1 MSGGGC
7 SDHQS
12 TNSRHIDN
20 YTHLH
25 YERGMLLVA
34 SVQPI
39 HTSTASIMSSQS
51 RDRAHGP
58 PPYNPLEA
66 FDDSMH
72 SDSKEYLLLPEQA
85 DEPGFAVASTL
96 TRGLQVPSRS
106 ATCSSGFD
114 YPEELSQHRISE
126 KQWSQFTQVIRDEAK
141 LSRQQWT
148 TVIGK
153 GLGTLAIGGLM
164 VGFFG
169 AIPAVLVA
177 RHIRRRK
184 ERRNLV
190 SAMEGEQGERL
201 AHHISFWN
209 ENFFQPRGLLIRVDL
224 PNELLEDMNDMD
236 LHLEGFEQ
244 SDPRARDRAAL
255 KARIVIIP
263 VEESAPLSRSDSETT
278 LRAE

>member
-1 MSGGGC
+1 MVDAQNISQQTGNEH
-7 SDHQS
+7 S
-12 TNSRHIDN
+12 
-20 YTHLH
+20 HL
-25 YERGMLLVA
+25 RIFTTDRQMLLVA
-34 SVQPI
+34 SVQQSTY
-39 HTSTASIMSSQS
+39 TSTISIMSSQG
-51 RDRAHGP
+51 RARAHAP

-66 FDDSMH
+66 FGYST
-72 SDSKEYLLLPEQA
+72 DSKSNEYLLLPEQA
-85 DEPGFAVASTL
+85 DEPGFAIASTL

-114 YPEELSQHRISE
+114 YPEELSQHQISE
-126 KQWSQFTQVIRDEAK
+126 KEWSQFTQVIRDEAK

-184 ERRNLV
+184 EKRNLV

-201 AHHISFWN
+201 AHHISSWN

-224 PNELLEDMNDMD
+224 PNELLEDMENMD
-236 LHLEGFEQ
+236 LHLEGFDQ
-244 SDPRARDRAAL
+244 FDPRARDRAAL

-263 VEESAPLSRSDSETT
+263 VEESAPLSKCDSETT

>member
-1 MSGGGC
+1 MMSNLG
-7 SDHQS
+7 Q
-12 TNSRHIDN
+12 
-20 YTHLH
+20 
-25 YERGMLLVA
+25 A
-34 SVQPI
+34 
-39 HTSTASIMSSQS
+39 
-51 RDRAHGP
+51 RAHAP
-58 PPYNPLEA
+58 PPSDPLEA
-66 FDDSMH
+66 FDDSL
-72 SDSKEYLLLPEQA
+72 DSKSKEHLLLPEQA
-85 DEPGFAVASTL
+85 DEPGFAIASKL

-106 ATCSSGFD
+106 GTCSSGFD

-126 KQWSQFTQVIRDEAK
+126 TQWSQFTQVIRDEAK

-184 ERRNLV
+184 EKRNLV
-190 SAMEGEQGERL
+190 SAMAGEQGERL

-224 PNELLEDMNDMD
+224 PNELLEDMKDMD
-236 LHLEGFEQ
+236 LHLEGFLGQ
-244 SDPRARDRAAL
+244 SDPRDRDRAAL

-263 VEESAPLSRSDSETT
+263 LEDSVPLSRRDSETTLEESAPLSRMDSETT

>member
-1 MSGGGC
+1 MSNQGQA
-7 SDHQS
+7 D
-12 TNSRHIDN
+12 T
-20 YTHLH
+20 
-25 YERGMLLVA
+25 
-34 SVQPI
+34 
-39 HTSTASIMSSQS
+39 
-51 RDRAHGP
+51 P
-58 PPYNPLEA
+58 PPYNPSEEFEYA
-66 FDDSMH
+66 FDEKSM
-72 SDSKEYLLLPEQA
+72 EQLLLPNHA
-85 DEPGFAVASTL
+85 DEPGFAISSTL

-126 KQWSQFTQVIRDEAK
+126 AQWSRFTQVIRDEAK
-141 LSRQQWT
+141 LSRQQWS

-153 GLGTLAIGGLM
+153 GLGTLAMGGLM

-184 ERRNLV
+184 EKRNLI
-190 SAMEGEQGERL
+190 SAMAGEQGQRL

-224 PNELLEDMNDMD
+224 PNELLADMEDMD
-236 LHLEGFEQ
+236 LHLEGSATQPDSKAREKAA
-244 SDPRARDRAAL
+244 PR
-255 KARIVIIP
+255 ARIVIIP
-263 VEESAPLSRSDSETT
+263 FEGSPSSSRRDSEAT

>member
-1 MSGGGC
+1 MVDAQNISQQTGNEH
-7 SDHQS
+7 SNLRIFTTDRQ
-12 TNSRHIDN
+12 
-20 YTHLH
+20 
-25 YERGMLLVA
+25 MLLVA
-34 SVQPI
+34 SVQQSTY
-39 HTSTASIMSSQS
+39 TSTTSIMSSQG
-51 RDRAHGP
+51 RARAHAP

-66 FDDSMH
+66 FGYST
-72 SDSKEYLLLPEQA
+72 DSKSNEYLLLPEQA
-85 DEPGFAVASTL
+85 DEPGFAIASTL

-114 YPEELSQHRISE
+114 YPEELSQHQISE
-126 KQWSQFTQVIRDEAK
+126 KEWSQFTQVIRDEAK

-184 ERRNLV
+184 EKRNLV

-201 AHHISFWN
+201 AHHISSWN

-224 PNELLEDMNDMD
+224 PNELLEDMKNMD
-236 LHLEGFEQ
+236 LHLEGFDQ
-244 SDPRARDRAAL
+244 FDPRARDRAAL

-263 VEESAPLSRSDSETT
+263 VEESAPLSKCDSETT